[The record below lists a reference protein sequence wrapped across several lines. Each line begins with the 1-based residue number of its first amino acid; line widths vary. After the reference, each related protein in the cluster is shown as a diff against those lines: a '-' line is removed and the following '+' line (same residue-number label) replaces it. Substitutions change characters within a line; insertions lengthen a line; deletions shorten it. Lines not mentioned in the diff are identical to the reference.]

1 MKRILNKQD
10 IIEIL
15 YGVTL
20 LASGGGGPLKLGL
33 RIVEELDKKNSI
45 KLNLWDVDD
54 MEDDA
59 YGAMSACL
67 GSPVAM
73 EKANFDFTDC
83 SNAYLGFR
91 DEMKRSGKDLK
102 YIFSGEFGGMNTA
115 IAIYT
120 AIVTNTPMIDL
131 DTNMRAVPELNTG
144 VLPNRGKPAHP
155 IVLSNTNGDVVV
167 AYAKDPTDSTAT
179 ETIAR
184 ALCMPYGMKIG
195 FSTWALNKKEIN
207 ELLTPGSLSYAQKAG
222 KALLDARS
230 NKGDIFKAISSVI
243 TCKELG
249 RGRIENVELAQKNG
263 FDYGITTICIED
275 GKLIIDFKNEHMI
288 VRDEN
293 GKAIITVPDTVCIVD
308 VDSYEPLT
316 NDRVKEGLNVIVMAV
331 PAAKMWD
338 FPEGFG
344 CFRHILKSVGYEGEI
359 VKF

>member
-1 MKRILNKQD
+1 MKRILKKQD
-10 IIEIL
+10 IVEIL

-33 RIVEELDKKNSI
+33 RLIDELDKKEPI
-45 KLNLWDVDD
+45 NLPLFDVDD

-59 YGAMSACL
+59 YGAMTACL

-73 EKANFDFTDC
+73 ETANFDFSDC

-91 DEMKRSGKDLK
+91 EEMKRSGKDLK

-120 AIVTNTPMIDL
+120 SIVSNTPMLDL

-155 IVLSNTNGDVVV
+155 VVLSNTNGDVVV
-167 AYAKDPTDSTAT
+167 AYAKDPTDSKAT

-207 ELLTPGSLSYAQKAG
+207 ELLTPGSLTYAQKAG
-222 KALLDARS
+222 KALLQAIEDKS
-230 NKGDIFKAISSVI
+230 DIFKAISSVI

-249 RGRIENVELAQKNG
+249 RGKVENIELAQKDG
-263 FDYGITTICIED
+263 FDYGITTISTD
-275 GKLIIDFKNEHMI
+275 NGKLIIDFKNEHML

-293 GKAIITVPDTVCIVD
+293 GNVIITVPETVCIVD
-308 VDSYEPLT
+308 TDNYEPLT
-316 NDRVKEGLNVIVMAV
+316 NDQMKQGLNVIVMAT

-344 CFRHILKSVGYEGEI
+344 CFRHILKSVGYEGEV